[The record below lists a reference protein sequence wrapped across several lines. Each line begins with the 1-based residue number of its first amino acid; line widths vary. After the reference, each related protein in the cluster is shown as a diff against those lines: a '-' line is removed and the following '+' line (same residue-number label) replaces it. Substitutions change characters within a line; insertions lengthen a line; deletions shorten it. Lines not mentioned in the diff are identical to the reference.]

1 VVGPFLQ
8 VVLEEMSNSTSHESI
23 NAVHNAEKSVLGIYS
38 HSGVVIDAQQ
48 EQLVQ
53 NFDVAVG
60 PGCEASS
67 SGDGNEVKIEL
78 LG

>member
-1 VVGPFLQ
+1 
-8 VVLEEMSNSTSHESI
+8 MSNSTSNESI
-23 NAVHNAEKSVLGIYS
+23 NAVHNAEKSVLSIYS
-38 HSGVVIDAQQ
+38 HSGVMIDAQQ

-53 NFDVAVG
+53 NFDVTVG

-67 SGDGNEVKIEL
+67 SGNGKEVKIQL

>member
-1 VVGPFLQ
+1 
-8 VVLEEMSNSTSHESI
+8 M
-23 NAVHNAEKSVLGIYS
+23 
-38 HSGVVIDAQQ
+38 IDAQQ

-67 SGDGNEVKIEL
+67 SGDERKIQL